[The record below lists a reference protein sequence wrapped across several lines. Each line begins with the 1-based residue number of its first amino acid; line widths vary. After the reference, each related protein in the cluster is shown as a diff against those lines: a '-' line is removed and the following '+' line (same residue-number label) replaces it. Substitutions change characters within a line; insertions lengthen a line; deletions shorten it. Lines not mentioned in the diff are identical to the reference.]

1 MAEKVK
7 DIKEIIG
14 SRVPPY
20 SKEAEMAVLCAMLL
34 DKNAISL
41 ASENLESKHFY
52 NDNNS
57 LIFETIL
64 SLYERRITIDAITIT
79 DELKKREIF
88 DKIGGEDYLAEL
100 MSATPTTANIEFH
113 TRIIL
118 EKFFKRCLIKI
129 SGEILEESYKESTDA
144 LDEIDKAEQEI
155 FKLASMRYRRSFQ
168 NINKLA
174 HEVLNQI
181 QILKDS
187 NNSEISGVPSGF
199 IDIDKMTNGFQNSD
213 LIIIAARPSM
223 GKTALSLSIAR
234 NVAMTYKKPVAYFSI
249 EMAANQLMF
258 RLLSGETK
266 INQQKIRTGYLD
278 DSEMKD
284 IVRAL
289 GNLAEIPLIIDDSP
303 GLKILELKSKCR
315 RLKSEENIAMVMID
329 YLQLIKVNA
338 ESRERE
344 IALISR
350 SLKEMAKELD
360 IPVVAMAQLNRGVEA
375 RTDKTP
381 MLSDLRESGSIEQD
395 ADVVMFINR
404 PEYYGIKTF
413 PGETM
418 STEGIGEI
426 IIGKQRNGAT
436 GTVRLAFLKEYAR
449 FENLSMLSEEPNNNY
464 LEGSKT
470 KSYLE
475 ESNTKGYLEGTAE
488 SGAPQYAGY
497 EEAPF

>member
-20 SKEAEMAVLCAMLL
+20 SKEAEMAVLGAMLL
-34 DKNAISL
+34 DKNAISH
-41 ASENLESKHFY
+41 AVEALEPEHFY
-52 NDNNS
+52 NDNNKVIYDAIRS
-57 LIFETIL
+57 M
-64 SLYERRITIDAITIT
+64 YDRRVGVDAITLSE
-79 DELKKREIF
+79 ELSKRNELVKVG
-88 DKIGGEDYLAEL
+88 DADYIADLL
-100 MSATPTTANIEFH
+100 SSTPTIANLEFH
-113 TRIIL
+113 IRILIEKYIKRQLISITGETL
-118 EKFFKRCLIKI
+118 ENCYNTLVDA
-129 SGEILEESYKESTDA
+129 LEEVDR
-144 LDEIDKAEQEI
+144 AEQEI
-155 FKLASMRYRRSFQ
+155 FKLAEIRFRYSYKNMRE
-168 NINKLA
+168 LA
-174 HEVLNQI
+174 HNVLNQI
-181 QILKDS
+181 QILKGT
-187 NNSEISGVPSGF
+187 NSGGISGVPSGYY
-199 IDIDKMTNGFQNSD
+199 DLDKMTNGFQNSD

-234 NVAMTYKKPVAYFSI
+234 NAAMVYNKPVVYFSI

-266 INQQKIRTGYLD
+266 INQQNIRTANIK
-278 DSEMKD
+278 DSD
-284 IVRAL
+284 LPNIVYSL
-289 GNLAEIPLIIDDSP
+289 GKLSEIPLIIDDSP
-303 GLKILELKSKCR
+303 GLTIFELKSKCR
-315 RLKSEENIAMVMID
+315 RLKAENKISMVMID
-329 YLQLIKVNA
+329 YLQLIKVKA

-360 IPVVAMAQLNRGVEA
+360 IPVVAMAQLNRGVEG

-436 GTVRLAFLKEYAR
+436 GTVRLAFLKDYAR
-449 FENLSMLSEEPNNNY
+449 FENLANAVEEPPVDAY
-464 LEGSKT
+464 V
-470 KSYLE
+470 
-475 ESNTKGYLEGTAE
+475 EGTMD
-488 SGAPQYAGY
+488 SGAPQYSGY

>member
-20 SKEAEMAVLCAMLL
+20 SKDAEMAVLGAMLL
-34 DKNAISL
+34 DKDAISQ
-41 ASENLESKHFY
+41 AVETLEPDTFY
-52 NDNNS
+52 NENHK

-64 SLYERRITIDAITIT
+64 AMHERRVSVDVITLSE
-79 DELKKREIF
+79 ELKKREIF
-88 DKIGGEDYLAEL
+88 DKVGGEDFLVEI
-100 MSATPTTANIEFH
+100 MSSTPTTANLEFH
-113 TRIIL
+113 SRILL
-118 EKFFKRCLIKI
+118 EKYFKRYLIRI
-129 SGEILEESYKESTDA
+129 SGEILENGYQDSVDA
-144 LDEIDKAEQEI
+144 LDEIDRAEQEI
-155 FKLASMRYRRSFQ
+155 FKIAAMRFRSSYQ
-168 NINKLA
+168 NIKTLA
-174 HEVLNQI
+174 HDVLSQI
-181 QILKDS
+181 QLLRESDIKGV
-187 NNSEISGVPSGF
+187 SGVPSGYYEL
-199 IDIDKMTNGFQNSD
+199 DKMTNGFQNSD

-234 NVAMTYKKPVAYFSI
+234 NAAMTYKKPVAYFSV

-258 RLLSGETK
+258 RLLSAETK
-266 INQQKIRTGYLD
+266 INQQNIRTGNISD
-278 DSEMKD
+278 KEMPG
-284 IVRAL
+284 IVHAL
-289 GNLAEIPLIIDDSP
+289 GKLAEIPLIIDDSP
-303 GLKILELKSKCR
+303 GLSILELKSKCR
-315 RLKSEENIAMVMID
+315 RLKSEHNIAMVMID
-329 YLQLIKVNA
+329 YLQLIKVKA

-360 IPVVAMAQLNRGVEA
+360 IPVVAMAQLNRGVEG

-436 GTVRLAFLKEYAR
+436 GTVRLAFLKDYAR
-449 FENLSMLSEEPNNNY
+449 FENLANTTEEPGGEAY
-464 LEGSKT
+464 V
-470 KSYLE
+470 
-475 ESNTKGYLEGTAE
+475 EGTAE
-488 SGAPQYAGY
+488 SGAPQYAGF

>member
-20 SKEAEMAVLCAMLL
+20 SKDAEMAVLGAMLL
-34 DKNAISL
+34 DKNAISN
-41 ASENLESKHFY
+41 AVETLEPDTFY
-52 NDNNS
+52 NENHK

-64 SLYERRITIDAITIT
+64 AMHERRVSVDVITLSE
-79 DELKKREIF
+79 ELKKREIF
-88 DKIGGEDYLAEL
+88 DKVGGEDFLVDI
-100 MSATPTTANIEFH
+100 MSSTPTTANLEFH
-113 TRIIL
+113 SRILL
-118 EKFFKRCLIKI
+118 EKYFKRYLIRI
-129 SGEILEESYKESTDA
+129 SGEILENGYQDSLDA
-144 LDEIDKAEQEI
+144 LDEIDRAEQEI
-155 FKLASMRYRRSFQ
+155 FKIAAMRFRSSYQ
-168 NINKLA
+168 NIKTLA
-174 HEVLNQI
+174 HDVLSQI
-181 QILKDS
+181 QLLRESDIKGV
-187 NNSEISGVPSGF
+187 SGVPSGYYEL
-199 IDIDKMTNGFQNSD
+199 DKMTNGFQNSD

-234 NVAMTYKKPVAYFSI
+234 NAAMTYKKPVAYFSV

-258 RLLSGETK
+258 RLLSAETK
-266 INQQKIRTGYLD
+266 INQQNIRTGNISD
-278 DSEMKD
+278 KEMPG
-284 IVRAL
+284 IVHAL
-289 GNLAEIPLIIDDSP
+289 GKLAEIPLIIDDSP
-303 GLKILELKSKCR
+303 GLSILELKSKCR
-315 RLKSEENIAMVMID
+315 RLKSEHNIAMVMID
-329 YLQLIKVNA
+329 YLQLIKVKA

-360 IPVVAMAQLNRGVEA
+360 IPVVAMAQLNRGVEG

-436 GTVRLAFLKEYAR
+436 GTVRLAFLKDYAR
-449 FENLSMLSEEPNNNY
+449 FENLANAVEEPPGDAY
-464 LEGSKT
+464 VEG
-470 KSYLE
+470 
-475 ESNTKGYLEGTAE
+475 AMD
-488 SGAPQYAGY
+488 SGAPQYSGY